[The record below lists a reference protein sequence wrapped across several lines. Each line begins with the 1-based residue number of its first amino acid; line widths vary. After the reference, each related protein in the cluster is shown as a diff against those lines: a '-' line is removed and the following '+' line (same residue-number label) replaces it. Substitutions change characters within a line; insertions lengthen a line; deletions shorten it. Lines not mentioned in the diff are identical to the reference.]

1 MTKSIF
7 SLRRL
12 IAPALALS
20 LVCGGAQAAISVGF
34 DPGITYTT
42 TGLTGFATEGD
53 EMDGMSVT
61 AYFDDA
67 SSEVAIFGTTG
78 VDAGGAFGTL
88 WSLTE
93 VGDTF
98 GGTWTIALDGGLG
111 KGLTRLLIDAGVGDT
126 VFDDSSPSPGT
137 TGSASGWTFDP
148 ISSTD
153 SYDMT
158 VTLRNEI
165 KLNGDGPVGDL
176 WRHLDIE
183 FGGGLPLLAGSSFA
197 FIQDTDNLL
206 LAGDLTAVPEP
217 GTLALLGFGGLAVM
231 RRRKRA

>member
-1 MTKSIF
+1 MNRLII

-12 IAPALALS
+12 LAPALALS
-20 LVCGGAQAAISVGF
+20 MVCGGAQAAISVGF

-42 TGLTGFATEGD
+42 TGLTGFSTSGD
-53 EMDGMSVT
+53 MMDGMTVK
-61 AYFDDA
+61 AWFDDA
-67 SSEVAIFGTTG
+67 SDETAVFGTTG
-78 VDAGGAFGTL
+78 GGTGGAFGTL

-98 GGTWTIALDGGLG
+98 GGTWTITLDGGLG
-111 KGLTRLLIDAGVGDT
+111 KNLTRLLIDAGVGDT

-137 TGSASGWTFDP
+137 AGSASGWTFDP

-153 SYDMT
+153 PYDMT

-165 KLNGDGPVGDL
+165 KLNGDAPVGDL